1 MNIIRFQSSTF
12 TSKLKGYLFQTAKLW
27 KEQVELTDMKKAT
40 TEAKIQLEMVNY
52 VKMSIFDFL

>member
-40 TEAKIQLEMVNY
+40 TEAKIQLENGKLY
-52 VKMSIFDFL
+52 